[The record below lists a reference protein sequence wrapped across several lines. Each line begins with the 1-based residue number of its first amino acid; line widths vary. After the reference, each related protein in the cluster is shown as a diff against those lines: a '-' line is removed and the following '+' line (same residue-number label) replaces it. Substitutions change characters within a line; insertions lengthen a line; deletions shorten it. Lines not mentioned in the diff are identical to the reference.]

1 MGEAGAT
8 ARNEIDVTRNVELAD
23 LHFLHP
29 AVLDFPAHAHAR
41 DDGHAHAHLHEAF
54 DAFDGG
60 HFDGH
65 VEGSTVAGEEFN
77 DAAAKGRFD
86 TVGDEGFGSEVSNV
100 DFAFFSQGVSR
111 LHDQGQLVFENYC
124 GLELRIAGDKGDSAE
139 IEAVV
144 QDFVWNLA
152 GQHAVNT
159 DLDTRMKFAKFCESR
174 KESVNGTFVYA
185 EGKFAASKALEFG
198 ETFLDFVAEID
209 ETLGVVSEKRARIS

>member
-1 MGEAGAT
+1 MAPERLRKPSKMSMRPTENSIARAVRGGIAMPKKMTALPTMAMVGERDSFAEEDADEFGGGMGEAGAT

-86 TVGDEGFGSEVSNV
+86 TVGDEGFGSEV
-100 DFAFFSQGVSR
+100 
-111 LHDQGQLVFENYC
+111 
-124 GLELRIAGDKGDSAE
+124 
-139 IEAVV
+139 
-144 QDFVWNLA
+144 
-152 GQHAVNT
+152 
-159 DLDTRMKFAKFCESR
+159 
-174 KESVNGTFVYA
+174 
-185 EGKFAASKALEFG
+185 
-198 ETFLDFVAEID
+198 
-209 ETLGVVSEKRARIS
+209 